1 MAEPATST
9 PETPPT
15 ATPSRRR
22 RIVYAGLIAGT
33 AVATLLAMLLWQNI
47 LERKEE
53 ARHSYFK
60 VVELTEETV
69 DPSEWGKNFP
79 RQFESYRRTVDTE
92 RTRHGG
98 SDAYQK
104 LDDDSRWRILFQG
117 YSFAAD
123 YREERGHAY
132 MLSDQDMTE
141 RVKHFKQPAACLHC
155 HSSVI
160 PAYREAGR
168 KAGAKE
174 SDQIMKGFE
183 LVCALPYG
191 EGRKLVSHPVSCL
204 DCHDPKSLQLRVT
217 RPGFLNGLKV
227 LSESKAELPHFPSIE
242 RWRKERR
249 SEYDPNTMAS
259 RQELRSM
266 VCTQCHVE
274 YHFKGPGSL
283 LTYPWHKGLKAEE
296 IEQHYDETG
305 WKDWTHPRS
314 GAPLLKAQHP
324 EFELWSQGIHAR
336 SGVACADCHMP
347 YKREGAVKISDHHV
361 RSPLLNVAR
370 SCQTCHRYPEQEI
383 LARVTG
389 IQDRTKALMNR
400 AENAVLDL
408 ITGIERAKGAGIA
421 DEPLSTARQMHRKAQ
436 WRLDFVAAE
445 NSMGFHA
452 PGEAARLLAEAID
465 YARQGQASLAK

>member
-1 MAEPATST
+1 MADAAPEPPKPSTS
-9 PETPPT
+9 PG
-15 ATPSRRR
+15 RRR
-22 RIVYAGLIAGT
+22 ALYGAAIGGT
-33 AVATLLAMLLWQNI
+33 ALLTVLVMLLWQNI

-69 DPSEWGKNFP
+69 DPAEWGKNFP
-79 RQFESYRRTVDTE
+79 RQYESYRRTVDTV

-104 LDDDSRWRILFQG
+104 LDDDPRWKTLFQG

-141 RVKHFKQPAACLHC
+141 RVKNYKQPGACLHC
-155 HSSVI
+155 HASVI

-168 KAGAKE
+168 KAGAT
-174 SDQIMKGFE
+174 DPAAQVMKGFE
-183 LVCALPYG
+183 AVCALPYA
-191 EGRKLVSHPVSCL
+191 EARKLVSHPVSCL
-204 DCHDPKSLQLRVT
+204 DCHDPQSLDLRVT
-217 RPGFLNGLKV
+217 RPGFLNGIEV
-227 LSESKAELPHFPSIE
+227 LAASGADLPHFPSID
-242 RWRKERR
+242 RWRKEKKGR
-249 SEYDPNTMAS
+249 YDPNTMAS

-274 YHFKGPGSL
+274 YHFQGSGSL
-283 LTYPWHKGLKAEE
+283 LTYPWHKGIKAEQ

-305 WKDWTHPRS
+305 WKDWTHPRT

-370 SCQTCHRYPEQEI
+370 SCQTCHRYPESEI
-383 LARVTG
+383 LARVST
-389 IQDRTKALMNR
+389 IQDRTKSLMDR
-400 AENAVLDL
+400 AEDAVLGL
-408 ITGIERAKGAGIA
+408 IASIERSKSAGATDEQLKGPR
-421 DEPLSTARQMHRKAQ
+421 EMHRKAQ

-465 YARQGQASLAK
+465 YARQGQVAAPK